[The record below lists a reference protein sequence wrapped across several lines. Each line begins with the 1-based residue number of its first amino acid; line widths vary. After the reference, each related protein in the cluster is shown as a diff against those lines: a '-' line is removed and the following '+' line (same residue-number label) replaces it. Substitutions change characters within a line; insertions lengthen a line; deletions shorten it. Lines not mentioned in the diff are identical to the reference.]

1 MIVVHYEHMS
11 AGNAAAIFTNMETA
25 LSARKAIEELNG
37 GIHVEWDIAES
48 DAPLDDLIADQLK
61 WLLGDE
67 VDSQHCRTGH
77 MEDLGA
83 LWSGRAA

>member
-11 AGNAAAIFTNMETA
+11 AGNAAAIFPDMKVA
-25 LSARKAIEELNG
+25 SSARKQIEELNG
-37 GIHVEWDIAES
+37 NVPVQWDIVES
-48 DAPLDDLIADQLK
+48 DAPLDDLISDQIK

-67 VDSQHCRTGH
+67 VDSRHCRTGH